1 VDVTSDILKQALGDI
16 YLATLSAGESFKIK
30 NIKTDSR
37 NFEKNDFFWP
47 IEGVKFDGHNFIL
60 DILEKG
66 CSGFVYSKDLS
77 LEVET
82 LVEKLDVVALKVSDT
97 LKALQAFARFY
108 RLKNNA
114 KIIAVTGSN
123 GKTTTKDILVSALSD
138 KFKTKGSFK
147 SFNNHL
153 GVPLTLLSIED
164 DTEFLV
170 VEMGMNHKGEIAELM
185 NIAIPDVAIIIN
197 AGNAHMGNFKD
208 FIHLVAAKGEM
219 LLALQD
225 KGVLFVNYSL
235 MAYEPFKSYK
245 KSNMKLFGREDDLFL
260 SYSNVRHVEKVVKG
274 TINSNSLKFEFIYPG
289 IGLHNAENVAAAS
302 SALIFLGCDEKNINN
317 GLKSLKI
324 PFMRLEHKSL
334 SNGVLII
341 NDSYNANP
349 ASFEKAI
356 ETLDSIPCQGKKYL
370 VVGDMYELGAFSR
383 REHQRLGEIIFKSN
397 IDNVYSIGS
406 SSEYVTDVCTD
417 RNKAEH
423 FKNIKHLIQ
432 KLKEIIDSGDILMLK
447 GSRGMMLEQI
457 EESLVKEL
465 GISYV

>member
-1 VDVTSDILKQALGDI
+1 VDVTFDILKQSFGDI
-16 YLATLSAGESFKIK
+16 YLATLSKGGSFEIK

-37 NFEKNDFFWP
+37 SFEKNDFFWP
-47 IEGVKFDGHNFIL
+47 IEGGKFDGHDFIL
-60 DILEKG
+60 DVLEKG

-77 LEVET
+77 VEVEN
-82 LVEKLDVVALKVSDT
+82 LVKKLDVVALKVSDT
-97 LKALQAFARFY
+97 LKALQSFSRFY
-108 RLKNNA
+108 RLQSNA
-114 KIIAVTGSN
+114 KVIAVTGSN
-123 GKTTTKDILVSALSD
+123 GKTTTKDILVSVLSD
-138 KFKTKGSFK
+138 KFRTKGSFK

-170 VEMGMNHKGEIAELM
+170 VEMGMNHKGEITELM
-185 NIAIPDVAIIIN
+185 NIAVPDIAIIIN

-208 FIHLVAAKGEM
+208 FIDLVAAKGEM

-235 MAYEPFKSYK
+235 IAYEPFKSYK
-245 KSNMKLFGREDDLFL
+245 KSNLKLFGKEDNLFL
-260 SYSNVRHVEKVVKG
+260 SYSNVRHVDRVVKG

-289 IGLHNAENVAAAS
+289 IGLHNAENVAAAI
-302 SALIFLGCDEKNINN
+302 SALIFLGCDENNIKN

-324 PFMRLEHKSL
+324 PFMRLEQKFL

-370 VVGDMYELGAFSR
+370 VVGDMFELGAFSR
-383 REHQRLGEIIFKSN
+383 REHQRLGEVIFKSN
-397 IDNVYSIGS
+397 IDNVYSVGS
-406 SSEYVTDVCTD
+406 SSEYVTNVCTD
-417 RNKAEH
+417 RNKTEH
-423 FKNIKHLIQ
+423 FENIKYLIQ
-432 KLKEIIDSGDILMLK
+432 KLKEVVSSGDILMLK
-447 GSRGMMLEQI
+447 GSRGMKLEKV